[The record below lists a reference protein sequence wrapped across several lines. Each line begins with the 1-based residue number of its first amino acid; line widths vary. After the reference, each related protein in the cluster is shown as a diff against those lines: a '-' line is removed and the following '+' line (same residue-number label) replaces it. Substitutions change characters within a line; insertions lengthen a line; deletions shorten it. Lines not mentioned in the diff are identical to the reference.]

1 MTVFAAAAAL
11 AISAS
16 QAPARNDAHTSDATA
31 DLSRQP
37 LIQACPAANDCPA
50 GRQPLIVGGVISCGF
65 PTAGPYS
72 TPSDHALRAGR
83 GSDRGDLP
91 RACAPEG
98 EKGVVWT

>member
-1 MTVFAAAAAL
+1 MTGFAAAAAL
-11 AISAS
+11 AVSAS
-16 QAPARNDAHTSDATA
+16 QAPARNDAHTGDATA

-50 GRQPLIVGGVISCGF
+50 GRQPVIVGGVISCGL

-72 TPSDHALRAGR
+72 TPSDHAPRAGR

-91 RACAPEG
+91 QACAPEG

>member
-1 MTVFAAAAAL
+1 MFAAAAAL

-37 LIQACPAANDCPA
+37 LIQACTVANDCPA
-50 GRQPLIVGGVISCGF
+50 GRQPVIVGGVISCGI
-65 PTAGPYS
+65 PTAGPHS
-72 TPSDHALRAGR
+72 TPSDHALGAGR